1 MKSISPLE
9 LKAMM
14 DSGVEFQL
22 IDIRDDYEYNIC
34 CIGGEKINMYSI
46 PDNIDKISR
55 NNKVIIYC
63 RTGVRSGNIAKFLEE
78 SFSFDN
84 VYNLDGGIMKWRDD
98 VDSSLVSYQYMKK
111 YIIKYY
117 KSDEFFGNLIYSK
130 ERIISYLSEL
140 KELKS
145 SYKELKKL
153 CVNEID

>member
-1 MKSISPLE
+1 MKSISPME

-14 DSGVEFQL
+14 DSGNEFQL

-84 VYNLDGGIMKWRDD
+84 VYNLDGGILRWRDD